1 MDNDGVLSVVEAT
14 SAAYRR
20 TARAKVIEN
29 GSDSWG
35 PMALVAG
42 RLIVRDRSR
51 MVCVDVA
58 EH

>member
-1 MDNDGVLSVVEAT
+1 LSIVEAGP
-14 SAAYRR
+14 SAYHRL
-20 TARAKVIEN
+20 ARAQVIED
-29 GSDSWG
+29 GSVTGG

-42 RLIVRDRSR
+42 RLIVRDSTR